1 MVEAQITESDKTERQ
16 KCIERV
22 LDRLLDG
29 TPLKKAVEAEG
40 IVVRTFHR
48 WLSGDREASL
58 SYARALELLADLEVD
73 EAKAIADSE
82 PDAAK
87 ARNQIDIRKWRASKR
102 HARVYGDRIDLNV
115 TQTLDI
121 SATLQEART
130 RLLRPVRD
138 QLEAS
143 DVQVIDLPRQITQ
156 GTSALQ
162 AVDRPRGD
170 EEPDIFG

>member
-1 MVEAQITESDKTERQ
+1 MTSVLYEKPHKEALER
-16 KCIERV
+16 I
-22 LDRLLDG
+22 LDRILDG
-29 TPLKKAVEAEG
+29 KPLRKAVEAEG

-58 SYARALELLADLEVD
+58 SYSRALELLADLEVD
-73 EAKAIADSE
+73 EAKEIADTE

-102 HARVYGDRIDLNV
+102 HSRVYGDRIDMNV

-121 SATLQEART
+121 GGTLQEARA

-138 QLEAS
+138 QLGVS
-143 DVQVIDLPRQITQ
+143 DAQVIDLPRQI
-156 GTSALQ
+156 GTGASVMQ
-162 AVDRPRGD
+162 SVDAPRPGD
-170 EEPDIFG
+170 EPDIFS

>member
-1 MVEAQITESDKTERQ
+1 MDAPHITESSKTDRH
-16 KCIERV
+16 KAIESI
-22 LDRLLDG
+22 LDRLLEG
-29 TPLKKAVEAEG
+29 QTLKRAVEAEG

-58 SYARALELLADLEVD
+58 AYARALELLADLEVD
-73 EAKAIADSE
+73 EAKEIADTE

-121 SATLQEART
+121 GATLQEAKA

-138 QLEAS
+138 QLTNEQS
-143 DVQVIDLPRQITQ
+143 QVVDVQGKFTPPRCDSI
-156 GTSALQ
+156 S
-162 AVDRPRGD
+162 VDAPEPGAA
-170 EEPDIFG
+170 PDIFE